1 MDRESFLSS
10 VAARLGRQRHQAPST
25 RVAVGVPS
33 FHGEASLGADL
44 VERFALE
51 LAAVGGECVSLGAGE
66 SVGDALHAV
75 LERFDA
81 KRIVTW
87 ARSELSR
94 FELAR
99 LWARGA
105 SAFLDP
111 GLSSEEE
118 LRARLLEADVG
129 ITAVD
134 YALAET
140 GTLVLSAAGTRPRGV
155 SLLPSLH
162 VALVEE
168 RQIVPRL
175 GDALAAF
182 SSLAERGVMPSA
194 VHFVTGPSRTSDIEN
209 DLTIGVHGPAA
220 VVAIVRRSA

>member
-10 VAARLGRQRHQAPST
+10 VAERLGRKRHQAPSA
-25 RVAVGVPS
+25 REVIGVPE
-33 FHGEASLGADL
+33 FHREGRLGDDL

-51 LAAVGGECVSLGAGE
+51 LSRVGGECISLGASD
-66 SVGDALHAV
+66 SVDEALHGV
-75 LERFDA
+75 LERFAA

-87 ARSELSR
+87 ARSELLG
-94 FELAR
+94 FELGR

-105 SAFLDP
+105 RAFLQP
-111 GLSSEEE
+111 GLSNEEE
-118 LRARLLEADVG
+118 LRSALLEADVG
-129 ITAVD
+129 ITSVD

-140 GTLVLSAAGTRPRGV
+140 GTVVLSAASTRPRGV

-162 VALVEE
+162 VALVDE

-175 GDALAAF
+175 GEALAGF
-182 SSLAERGVMPSA
+182 SALAERDAMPSA

-220 VVAIVRRSA
+220 VIVIVRRDA